1 MGFGSDCGIVLRH
14 ALAHAPELHR
24 RCLINGELPKHV
36 ALDLGLDKAQVQG
49 AVRMLRSLA
58 YVPSPERCAVVVMN
72 DWGLEDEDIAEI
84 FGRTPLW
91 ARLVRLGASDLREA
105 EPIWRHMEYLDEG
118 LRPNDPCPEEIVRR
132 AAIERE
138 KRESERSDLSKYA
151 LTQGGMRQ
159 YSWNGRNASFV
170 PILADKWTKR
180 GA

>member
-14 ALAHAPELHR
+14 ALAHAPELYR
-24 RCLINGELPKHV
+24 RCLINGEAPKHV
-36 ALDLGLDKAQVQG
+36 ARKLGLGKAQVQG
-49 AVRMLRSLA
+49 AVRLLRSIA
-58 YVPSPERCAVVVMN
+58 FVPSPERCALVVMN
-72 DWGLEDEDIAEI
+72 DFGLENEDIAEI
-84 FGRTPLW
+84 FGRTPRW
-91 ARLVRLGASDLREA
+91 AAAVRLHAAELREA

-132 AAIERE
+132 AATERQ

-159 YSWNGRNASFV
+159 FSWNGRHASFLSV
-170 PILADKWTKR
+170 LADKWTRR